1 MISEIEGLFQ
11 ELQQLNN
18 NLKKSINK
26 NIISS
31 TLLKKKT
38 LSNDVTL
45 TRLKTLKQKNND
57 IQGFTKDV
65 DSLCGLLANAYI
77 REQISADVAKT
88 MAKKLPSPLYP
99 MYQKRKRPK

>member
-45 TRLKTLKQKNND
+45 TRLKTLKQKTT
-57 IQGFTKDV
+57 IYKASQ
-65 DSLCGLLANAYI
+65 
-77 REQISADVAKT
+77 R
-88 MAKKLPSPLYP
+88 M
-99 MYQKRKRPK
+99 